1 MRKCERAIRAKKA
14 AFLSDTGRF
23 FVSYKA
29 WIGCECGLDWRRMRA
44 IEQAKHVGYNRLE
57 TTRNWGFFKR
67 RTGRNEGECGRL
79 YRQKKVGWNGL
90 ETMRNWD
97 YFERRKRWIE
107 GECGRF
113 YMQENVGWNGLE
125 RVRNWD
131 FFEPRKVRERHEVG
145 LVWGAGGGG
154 KGAKLGQ
161 NGGLFCNGSGVGEMG
176 RSGGTEGGQK
186 VRGRYVIILKNKLR

>member
-1 MRKCERAIRAKKA
+1 MANGGPRQNAKMRACDTGRRAKKA
-14 AFLSDTGRF
+14 AFLSDTGRV

-44 IEQAKHVGYNRLE
+44 IEQAKNVGYNRLE

-67 RTGRNEGECGRL
+67 RTGRNESECGRL

-125 RVRNWD
+125 RVRNAKLG
-131 FFEPRKVRERHEVG
+131 FFRDLESAGKLRNCTN
-145 LVWGAGGGG
+145 LGGGG
-154 KGAKLGQ
+154 GGGERSEIGLETGRDGARMRDY
-161 NGGLFCNGSGVGEMG
+161 FVTAVGWV
-176 RSGGTEGGQK
+176 K
-186 VRGRYVIILKNKLR
+186 